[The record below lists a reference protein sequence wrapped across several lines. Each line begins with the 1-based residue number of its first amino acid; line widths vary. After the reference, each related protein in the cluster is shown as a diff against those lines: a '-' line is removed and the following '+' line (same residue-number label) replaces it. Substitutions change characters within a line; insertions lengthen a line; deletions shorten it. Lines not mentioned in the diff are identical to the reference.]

1 MAYPVGAAPWF
12 VDNQLT
18 KNILLLSFDGLDAPV
33 ALIDCAHLVEPFSRL
48 CNGWAFSEI
57 SASDIPPFMT
67 VSKIDTGYRIDCT
80 PLSKPRDTYEP
91 EEYKDEC
98 AIICAMIADL
108 STAFGR
114 FNETVFSLHCAGLMI
129 GQRLVVFA
137 AMGRS
142 GKSTMSVHLTAAGAR
157 YFSDDVLP
165 FFGDDGHIISLGFAP
180 RLRLPLSDRVDQLFK
195 DFVSRRGD
203 LANKR
208 YQYILPEDDKW
219 APHGERAS
227 ISAVVLLDR
236 DPECTQAVLAEA
248 KKSEA
253 LKRLVGQN
261 FDSNLDI
268 SKRFQRLHDL
278 AGDVT
283 CHHLRYAE
291 TGEAVPLLFEAFGA

>member
-1 MAYPVGAAPWF
+1 
-12 VDNQLT
+12 VDN
-18 KNILLLSFDGLDAPV
+18 LLPKSSIFLSFDGLDAPV
-33 ALIDCAHLVEPFSRL
+33 QLVDCAHLIEPFSRL
-48 CNGWAFSEI
+48 CNGWDFSEI
-57 SASDIPPFMT
+57 SETDVPLFMT
-67 VSKIDTGYRIDCT
+67 VSKIAKGYRIDCS
-80 PLSKPRDTYEP
+80 PLSKPRDIYKP

-98 AIICAMIADL
+98 AIICTMIADL
-108 STAFGR
+108 STAYGR
-114 FNETVFSLHCAGLMI
+114 FNKTVFSLHCAGVMI
-129 GQRLVVFA
+129 GGRLVVFP

-165 FFGDDGHIISLGFAP
+165 FFGDDGHVISLGFAP
-180 RLRLPLSDRVDQLFK
+180 RLRLPLSDRADQLFE
-195 DFVSRRGD
+195 DFASRRLA
-203 LANKR
+203 LANDR
-208 YQYILPEDDKW
+208 YQYVLPEEGKW
-219 APHGERAS
+219 APHGERAN

-236 DPECTQAVLAEA
+236 DPECAQAVLTEA

-291 TGEAVPLLFEAFGA
+291 TGEAVPLLFEAFGT